1 MTLQKDITVIVK
13 FMLFK
18 KKIYSKKKGGFNYT
32 MGKIKHSKNKCMVF
46 HTIYSII
53 KGTFNNTK
61 KI

>member
-1 MTLQKDITVIVK
+1 M
-13 FMLFK
+13 
-18 KKIYSKKKGGFNYT
+18 YSKKKGGFNYT
-32 MGKIKHSKNKCMVF
+32 MGKIKHSKNKCMIF